1 MLVGARTMT
10 IERADAALEQADLE
24 LLSGGLT
31 REQFSR
37 RVAPF
42 LPQVFRFCLA
52 LAGTR
57 EAAEDL
63 LQNALVRAYTHRDSF
78 RGEGSMA
85 GWVCSIARNEHLEHV
100 RTAAR
105 RRGLMR
111 SAVERFG
118 EIFEDWLSTSP
129 EPSPQYC
136 AELTEDREELLEA
149 LQALPQ
155 VFRTVVWL
163 CDVEDMAYADV
174 SELLHLPV
182 GTVKSRHA
190 RGRERLRQAL
200 VRSKED
206 TDGTA

>member
-10 IERADAALEQADLE
+10 IERADAAIEASDE
-24 LLSGGLT
+24 GVLSGGLT

-63 LQNALVRAYTHRDSF
+63 LQNALVRAFTHRDAF

-118 EIFEDWLSTSP
+118 EVFEDWFSTP
-129 EPSPQYC
+129 AEPSPQHN
-136 AELTEDREELLEA
+136 AELTEDREVLLDA
-149 LQALPQ
+149 LQGLPHA
-155 VFRTVVWL
+155 FRTVVWL

-174 SELLHLPV
+174 SELLQLPV

-190 RGRERLRQAL
+190 RGRERLRKAL
-200 VRSKED
+200 VQGKED
-206 TDGTA
+206 SDGTA

>member
-85 GWVCSIARNEHLEHV
+85 GWVCSIARNEHLEH
-100 RTAAR
+100 
-105 RRGLMR
+105 GLMR

-118 EIFEDWLSTSP
+118 EVFEDWFSTSP